1 MKICIGLA
9 VGLAA
14 IAKLRQQLA
23 HRVRADRVPLRPQG
37 GSELLMALG
46 DPPQR
51 PHRVAQRDRFDQLAQ
66 ILQQGGIRWRSAGST
81 AAVTPHSATG
91 QRGVVEILQ
100 PSPNRATRHSSG
112 PRHRRQTAVADGTHF
127 RRGIQASSPLIQA
140 LSSLSAELVAQRH
153 ISFLNGSFVDH
164 RRYIARPAGR
174 NQRRLSRGG
183 PDLTWRARI
192 SNLTIR

>member
-1 MKICIGLA
+1 MLELGVAIGMLTAVVGLA

-66 ILQQGGIRWRSAGST
+66 ILQQGGIAGAQRVPT

-127 RRGIQASSPLIQA
+127 RRCIQASSPLIQ
-140 LSSLSAELVAQRH
+140 LV
-153 ISFLNGSFVDH
+153 
-164 RRYIARPAGR
+164 
-174 NQRRLSRGG
+174 
-183 PDLTWRARI
+183 T
-192 SNLTIR
+192 